1 MDFDLALSRQA
12 SKALLLKRSLRSFT
26 RFPAAR
32 SYLTASMIDVY
43 NIWLYGVYR
52 VLRFLLV
59 CIKKTFGINNIIA
72 LYFYISRYFSV
83 AAATKLV
90 RDLASI
96 SSSLVSVHLSD
107 GEGRN
112 YE

>member
-43 NIWLYGVYR
+43 NIWLYGGLNVLIIFFELRHRMTLTQALFRRKQKTPYRLLFVYR
-52 VLRFLLV
+52 
-59 CIKKTFGINNIIA
+59 
-72 LYFYISRYFSV
+72 
-83 AAATKLV
+83 
-90 RDLASI
+90 
-96 SSSLVSVHLSD
+96 
-107 GEGRN
+107 
-112 YE
+112 

>member
-43 NIWLYGVYR
+43 NIWLTFEFVVGESEKDSFW
-52 VLRFLLV
+52 LSHLL
-59 CIKKTFGINNIIA
+59 TLSA
-72 LYFYISRYFSV
+72 LAICS
-83 AAATKLV
+83 
-90 RDLASI
+90 
-96 SSSLVSVHLSD
+96 
-107 GEGRN
+107 
-112 YE
+112 